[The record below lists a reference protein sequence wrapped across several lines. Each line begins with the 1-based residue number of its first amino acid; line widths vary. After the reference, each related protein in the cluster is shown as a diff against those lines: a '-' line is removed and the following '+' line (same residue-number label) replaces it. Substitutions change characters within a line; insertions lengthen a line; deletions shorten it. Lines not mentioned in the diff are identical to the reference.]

1 MNIAEV
7 SKKFDLTQDT
17 LRYYEKVGLIP
28 RVNRTA
34 GGTRDYS
41 EYDCGWIDF
50 IKCMRN
56 SGVQVEALVEYV
68 KLFEQGETTAK
79 ARKQILLRE
88 RERIT
93 TQVAEM
99 QSTLDRLNI
108 KIEMYEKAIIPAEI
122 ELALARNKEIM

>member
-7 SKKFDLTQDT
+7 AAMFGLTPDT

-28 RVNRTA
+28 KIRRTP
-34 GGTRDYS
+34 GGIRAYS

-56 SGVQVEALVEYV
+56 AGVQVEALVEYV
-68 KLFEQGETTAK
+68 KLFEQGDSTSS
-79 ARKQILLRE
+79 ARKNILVRE

-93 TQVAEM
+93 AQIAEM
-99 QSTLDRLNI
+99 QNTLDRLNA
-108 KIEMYEKAIIPAEI
+108 KIDRYEQDIIPAEK
-122 ELALARNKEIM
+122 ELVMSE